1 MTAGS
6 DGGRPMLDTRLD
18 RLFVGRER
26 ERAAFREL
34 LDPES
39 KQNVLYIHSGG
50 EGGIGKTWLL
60 QKIIGENKA
69 NPDILMTDPL
79 IDFYHTEN
87 RRTSGVR
94 RSIIDRLGE
103 APFEEFR
110 KAEEE
115 FNQARRRGLSAEA
128 VDGLRVRMDEQFILD
143 CCELAK
149 NKRCVLV
156 FDTFERVQRE
166 KVGDWLLNTLANR
179 VEGFVFA
186 ISGRNPL
193 ETPSNNIRLI
203 CLSGLEEEEAVR
215 YFIRRGVP
223 ESEAQVDEVR
233 TIWQKA
239 EGRPILIDLAIELW
253 QNGAVANLADVAE
266 LPIGEFESAL
276 VSKIWDLQD
285 PIDYVILYM
294 AHLRRRFTREIL
306 AQLVDASLIAA
317 DKRGINTIFRRLLRF
332 SFVKY
337 REFPE
342 SYLLHD
348 EMQRMVEK
356 HIWMHIDPKRELRR
370 QADEAVERFYTK
382 YVEERLA
389 EARDETERQNL
400 QAEQLTYI
408 LDHDVDRGW
417 EVFLT
422 RFDEALREHQFGFGE
437 LLLGEINEYEAKYPL
452 HKRAEIALR
461 RARWW
466 RAVGEFSRA
475 ENVLLTM
482 LDEYVTEDELRVEM
496 LIEFGNIVIR
506 LGDIPKGIEYF
517 QQANGIAVRH
527 EGELE
532 WTRWL
537 VSTELALAWTAWLAS
552 TELALGWGSRRLG
565 GWDIALEHHSKALEY
580 SALAGDEI
588 LMATALNDTGYIHQ
602 LLGEHDVAKGKCFL
616 GLQIRQRVFGE
627 RSREAGYSY
636 STLGEIYRYNDDF
649 RSALEYY
656 EKALEI
662 FREHED
668 FEWVGIVLQERGIAN
683 WAVAV
688 KYKDLG
694 EHEKA
699 EENLQKAY
707 KDLETSIE
715 LCERYNL
722 AKDRPT
728 AYHRFGHV
736 WAAKEDFEQ
745 ALRWFK
751 KSHEVAMK
759 VGDFHYALDS
769 LVEMAELEFQR
780 GRYGKVRE
788 YADELEQLDVPVYQQ
803 GLFRT
808 IVRTL
813 LADIAYQEGRLGEAL
828 EAYCELYPQIARDRG
843 YGLRRILPKKFDL
856 LKAKLYKL
864 PLETCIDW
872 CDRLIECWRG
882 GELEATQPA
891 IIVAMEDIRRDAVVR
906 LSKERR
912 QEAQDV

>member
-1 MTAGS
+1 
-6 DGGRPMLDTRLD
+6 MLDTRLD

-39 KQNVLYIHSGG
+39 KQNVLYIHSDGQGG
-50 EGGIGKTWLL
+50 LGKTWLL

-94 RSIIDRLGE
+94 RSIMDRLGE

-110 KAEEE
+110 KVEDE

-166 KVGDWLLNTLANR
+166 KVGDWLLNTLDNR
-179 VEGFVFA
+179 VKGFVFV

-193 ETPSNNIRLI
+193 EIPSDNIKWL
-203 CLSGLEEEEAVR
+203 CLGGLEEEEAVQ

-223 ESEAQVDEVR
+223 EKEARVDEVK

-239 EGRPILIDLAIELW
+239 EGRPILIDLTIELW
-253 QNGAVANLADVAE
+253 QNSAVASLADVAVMPKE
-266 LPIGEFESAL
+266 RFESAL
-276 VSKIWDLQD
+276 VDKIRELQD
-285 PIDYVILYM
+285 PFDYVILYM

-306 AQLVDASLIAA
+306 TQLIDAGVIKA
-317 DKRGINTIFRRLLRF
+317 DRGDVGGIFRELLKF

-356 HIWMHIDPKRELRR
+356 HIWAVIDPKRETRR
-370 QADEAVERFYTK
+370 EADKVAEKFYTR

-389 EARDETERQNL
+389 EVKDETERQNL
-400 QAEQLTYI
+400 QAEQLAYI
-408 LDHDVDRGW
+408 LDHDAARGL
-417 EVFLT
+417 EVFLI

-437 LLLGEINEYEAKYPL
+437 LLLGEINEYEDEYPL

-496 LIEFGNIVIR
+496 LIELGNIVIR
-506 LGDIPKGIEYF
+506 RGDIPKAIGHF
-517 QQANGIAVRH
+517 QQANVIATSH

-537 VSTELALAWTAWLAS
+537 VT
-552 TELALGWGSRRLG
+552 TELALGWAHRMLPRTELALGWAYFNVG
-565 GWDIALEHHSKALEY
+565 GWLTALEHYSKALEY
-580 SALAGDEI
+580 SAFIGDES
-588 LMATALNDTGYIHQ
+588 LMATALNDAGFIHQ
-602 LLGEHDVAKGKCFL
+602 LLGEHDVAKEKCVL
-616 GLQIRQRVFGE
+616 GLQIRQRVFGG

-636 STLGEIYRYNDDF
+636 STLGEIHRYNGDF
-649 RSALEYY
+649 RSAFEYY
-656 EKALEI
+656 EEALEI

-694 EHEKA
+694 EHGKA
-699 EENLQKAY
+699 EENLEKAC
-707 KDLETSIE
+707 KDLKTSID

-722 AKDRPT
+722 AKDMPT
-728 AYHRFGHV
+728 AYHRFAHV
-736 WAAKEDFEQ
+736 WAAKENFEQ
-745 ALRWFK
+745 ALQWFER
-751 KSHEVAMK
+751 SHEVAKK
-759 VGDFHYALDS
+759 VGNLHYALDS
-769 LVEMAELEFQR
+769 LVEMAELEFR
-780 GRYGKVRE
+780 RSRYDKVRE
-788 YADELEQLDVPVYQQ
+788 YASQLEQFDVPVYQRE
-803 GLFRT
+803 LFKA
-808 IVRTL
+808 IVQTL
-813 LADIAYQEGRLGEAL
+813 LADIAYQEGCLEEAL
-828 EAYCELYPQIARDRG
+828 EAYCKLYPQIARDRG

-856 LKAKLYKL
+856 LKGKLYEL

-872 CDRLIECWRG
+872 CEHLIECWRG
-882 GELEATQPA
+882 GELEVAQPA
-891 IIVAMEDIRRDAVVR
+891 IIVALEDIRRDAVVR
-906 LSKERR
+906 LSKEKK
-912 QEAQDV
+912 QEGRDV